1 MKDRSRL
8 ISITTTCAMLVI
20 MACVGLYYMQY
31 DYNAVAYIKAFGYLA
46 MTASAVFAL
55 IFLKKE
61 EGRRELAFATLAFS
75 AIMFVSAVFAIIPK
89 TGNYSTML
97 TYLAMAF
104 FAPFALCYIA
114 KLATGK
120 DIFEKTV
127 VKAIL
132 LALSVIAVVLFAVL
146 PTGWTNI
153 VLTVFFAIWA
163 LILVAGVVF
172 AIISIIKKRET
183 FINWTYLFFALPY
196 AITYVENILNLRKY
210 LKTCAGVAM
219 IALAFLLVAL
229 VNKAEEI
236 KEK

>member
-8 ISITTTCAMLVI
+8 ISITTTCAMLVV

-31 DYNAVAYIKAFGYLA
+31 DYDALSYIKAFGYLA
-46 MTASAVFAL
+46 MTVSSVFAL

-61 EGRRELAFATLAFS
+61 EGKRELALASLAFS
-75 AIMFVSAVFAIIPK
+75 AIMFVSAVFAIIPQ

-120 DIFEKTV
+120 DIFEKV
-127 VKAIL
+127 LVKVIL
-132 LALSVIAVVLFAVL
+132 LAVSLIAVVLFAVI

-153 VLTVFFAIWA
+153 VLKAVWVIWA
-163 LILVAGVVF
+163 LILIAGSVM
-172 AIISIIKKRET
+172 AIINIVKKKNT
-183 FINWTYLFFALPY
+183 FVNWTYLFFTLPY
-196 AITYVENILNLRKY
+196 AATYVQYVINTRKY
-210 LKTCAGVAM
+210 VKTLAGVAM
-219 IALAFLLVAL
+219 LALAFLIVAL
-229 VNKAEEI
+229 VNKSED
-236 KEK
+236 K